1 MHNYAM
7 LKHLQKRKETT
18 VNFYQDRKY
27 MMDTISALLGADELR
42 AVYELVVDG
51 FSFVDQRKKEGIKFE
66 PVVYEPAEEY
76 LSDEQNIPKS
86 VSIYSTD
93 LTYAKQME
101 LLKFL
106 GGDHNYDTFP
116 IITLEDEF
124 D

>member
-1 MHNYAM
+1 
-7 LKHLQKRKETT
+7 
-18 VNFYQDRKY
+18 
-27 MMDTISALLGADELR
+27 MMDTISSLLGADELR
-42 AVYELVVDG
+42 AVYELAVDG
-51 FSFVDQRKKEGIKFE
+51 LSFVDQLKKAGIEVE
-66 PVVYEPAEEY
+66 PVEYEPAEEHS
-76 LSDEQNIPKS
+76 SDEQNIPKS

-124 D
+124 N